1 MTSTIKSLLQFCITF
16 FVVLFLVFLAHTQ
29 LIKYHEFEPYGHAI
43 IPAYWVNYALA
54 VVIFS
59 FIFVY
64 RKRYTH
70 LLGFIFMGGSLLK
83 FAVFFIFFNP
93 IYKEDGI
100 VETVES
106 TSFLV
111 PYLVCLFLETFTLIR
126 VLNKED

>member
-1 MTSTIKSLLQFCITF
+1 MTNTIKSLLLFSTTF
-16 FVVLFLVFLAHTQ
+16 FVVLFLVFTIHTE
-29 LIKYHEFEPYGHAI
+29 LLKYYGFDPNDYAI

-54 VVIFS
+54 VVIFAVI
-59 FIFVY
+59 FIL
-64 RKRYTH
+64 RKKYSH

-93 IYKEDGI
+93 VYKEDNI
-100 VETVES
+100 VEPVES

>member
-1 MTSTIKSLLQFCITF
+1 MTNTIKSLLLFSITF
-16 FVVLFLVFLAHTQ
+16 FVVLFLVFIVHTQ
-29 LIKYHEFEPYGHAI
+29 VLKYYTFEPYNNAI
-43 IPAYWVNYALA
+43 IPAYGANYALA
-54 VVIFS
+54 VVIFGI
-59 FIFVY
+59 IFSL
-64 RKRYTH
+64 RKKYTH

-93 IYKEDGI
+93 IYKEDNI
-100 VETVES
+100 VETLES

>member
-1 MTSTIKSLLQFCITF
+1 MTSTIKSLLLFCTTF
-16 FVVLFLVFLAHTQ
+16 FVVLFLVFLVHTE
-29 LIKYHEFEPYGHAI
+29 LLKYDGFDPYGNAI

-54 VVIFS
+54 VLIFAII
-59 FIFVY
+59 FIY
-64 RKRYTH
+64 RKKYTH

-100 VETVES
+100 VENVES

-111 PYLVCLFLETFTLIR
+111 PYLVCLFMETFTLIR